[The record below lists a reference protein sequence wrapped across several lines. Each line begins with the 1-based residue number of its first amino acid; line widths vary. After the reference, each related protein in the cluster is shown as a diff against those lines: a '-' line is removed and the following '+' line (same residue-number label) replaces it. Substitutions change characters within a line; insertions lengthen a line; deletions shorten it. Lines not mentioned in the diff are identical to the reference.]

1 MRYFKLNEDGTETE
15 IQIKHLDRLVH
26 GVKHSYQGVNPNKFK
41 RYVEFFK
48 KPTHSLMI
56 YWDDLSIIFTR
67 GLSETKIVFDNFQEF
82 MDFINSEIYAN
93 TYGCMNYTSY
103 LKDVQD
109 WASKHDFV
117 IHLTEDGI
125 ILNSPK
131 YDKTFVLKS
140 DKDFVKVKVQFV
152 K

>member
-15 IQIKHLDRLVH
+15 IQIKHFDRLIN
-26 GVKHSYQGVNPNKFK
+26 GVKHSYQGVSPVKFK
-41 RYVEFFK
+41 RFVEFFK
-48 KPTHSLMI
+48 KPTHSLVI
-56 YWDDLSIIFTR
+56 YYDDLSIIFTR
-67 GLSETKIVFDNFQEF
+67 GSSETKVVFEDFNEF
-82 MDFINSEIYAN
+82 MDFINSEIYMN
-93 TYGCMNYTSY
+93 SYGCMNYTSY
-103 LKDVQD
+103 LKDVQK
-109 WASKHDFV
+109 WASEHDFV